1 MRQTSGKR
9 RTTVGTGAAVW
20 LMAAGLALAGGCA
33 RTVVQTPLDT
43 AYAVEDLD
51 AQMAFLHSLPNQR
64 AVSNDEGLHAL
75 FTIADETDRM
85 RTYDERV
92 AEAKRRNWLKADFE
106 EPANLAMSRG
116 TLARALAVL
125 CEIEGGVMM
134 RLLGPVDRYALRELA
149 ALGIVSGDSTVN
161 QPISGLEF
169 LGVLGKAQDYVL
181 VEAVKRLKAQGV
193 DVTGGAEGEQPA
205 GSPAEGQPSAD
216 QPGGAPGQTVP
227 AGTAQPTLPE
237 GPRPPS
243 PAVPRS

>member
-1 MRQTSGKR
+1 MRHTSGKR
-9 RTTVGTGAAVW
+9 RRTAGGKRAAAVW
-20 LMAAGLALAGGCA
+20 LLTAGLTLAGGCA
-33 RTVVQTPLDT
+33 RTVVETPLDT
-43 AYAVEDLD
+43 GYAVEDLD
-51 AQMAFLHSLPNQR
+51 AQMAFLHSLPAQR

-85 RTYDERV
+85 RTYEERV
-92 AEAKRRNWLKADFE
+92 AEAKRRNWLSADFD

-116 TLARALAVL
+116 TLSRALVVL

-149 ALGIVSGDSTVN
+149 ALGIMSGDSTVN

-193 DVTGGAEGEQPA
+193 DVTGGTEGEQP
-205 GSPAEGQPSAD
+205 GT
-216 QPGGAPGQTVP
+216 APGQPVP
-227 AGTAQPTLPE
+227 GGVAQPTLPE
-237 GPRPPS
+237 PPKPPS
-243 PAVPRS
+243 PAVPRP